1 MKRETKRKQSL
12 QRKQRARLNKKTK
25 RKSKIKQSKKQKKNI
40 KKKRKTKKGG
50 RATPRENIQSRD
62 LPPPLTHRIAEIVN
76 EDWEPSVSSEETPTV
91 LDDRS
96 FDTFESFSENN
107 DQDVVD
113 DLVFLISFLDDPAY
127 EEEVKNIIRRFPDH
141 LEGVFEADTLSIVMS
156 RQGNILA
163 VRDAG
168 NKLKRVIEMYVIEK
182 IPTMEPTERA
192 EYVEKIMAPISEA
205 AARRLLDFHTVDEF

>member
-12 QRKQRARLNKKTK
+12 QRKRIAKLNKKTK
-25 RKSKIKQSKKQKKNI
+25 RKNKIKQSKKQKKNI

-50 RATPRENIQSRD
+50 RATPRENIQSRN
-62 LPPPLTHRIAEIVN
+62 LPPPLTQRIVEMVN

-91 LDDRS
+91 LDERS

-113 DLVFLISFLDDPAY
+113 DLVFLITFLDDPAY
-127 EEEVKNIIRRFPDH
+127 EEEVKNIIRGFPDH

-182 IPTMEPTERA
+182 IPTMEPSERA
-192 EYVEKIMAPISEA
+192 E
-205 AARRLLDFHTVDEF
+205 